1 MERDGGFMTLE
12 GFNNKYNLNVNFIDF
27 HGLINA
33 VPREWRQTILNSTPF
48 EEVNNKYI
56 NLLKSMEKP
65 TKYFYRILIEKI
77 AEKPLKSQNKWKL
90 FLRKEVSEEEWENE
104 YSSTFYL
111 LNDTQLQSFQ
121 FKINHRIIFTNH
133 LVMKCKLSETAL
145 CTFVMMLLKKL
156 NIFFGSVNMLKNIWI
171 CLASYLQKSLNLK
184 LDPFVCMFN
193 CYSGDLPQCVNIC
206 SLLVK
211 KHMYACKIK
220 NSLPT
225 VEGCNT
231 MLKNYKNVD
240 LASCYL
246 LSTTMAN
253 QIKEN

>member
-12 GFNNKYNLNVNFIDF
+12 GFSNKYNLNVNFIDF
-27 HGLINA
+27 HGLINT

-56 NLLKSMEKP
+56 NLLKSIEKA
-65 TKYFYRILIEKI
+65 TKYFYGILIEKI
-77 AEKPLKSQNKWKL
+77 TEKPLKSQNKWKL
-90 FLRKEVSEEEWENE
+90 FLGKEVSEEEWENVD
-104 YSSTFYL
+104 SSTFYL

-133 LVMKCKLSETAL
+133 LLMKCKLSETAL
-145 CTFVMMLLKKL
+145 CTFCNDAIEKIEHL
-156 NIFFGSVNMLKNIWI
+156 FWECQYAKNIWI
-171 CLASYLQKSLNLK
+171 SLASYLQKSLNFK
-184 LDPFVCMFN
+184 LDIDPFVCMFN

-211 KHMYACKIK
+211 KYLCACKIK
-220 NSLPT
+220 NSLHT
-225 VEGCNT
+225 VEGYHT

-246 LSTTMAN
+246 LPRQR
-253 QIKEN
+253 QIR